1 MRKFFWIILVIFFL
15 SRFCFLA
22 NYPHFYDSPEY
33 FRESL
38 SGNFF
43 KSLAASHEVIHP
55 VWLFLT
61 QIFQKIISRPTS
73 WELSLI
79 SAIFGLISVIAFY
92 FLIKRNFN
100 EKIALFSLIP
110 LVFFPY
116 LWLLQTNILHES
128 LDFGLF
134 LLGLLFF
141 DFFLTKKKFSW
152 FLLSTLFLSLS
163 IFDFVGILLWSPVFI
178 GLAILRSKKISW
190 QNIFWS
196 VGVILASFLLAVA
209 GIYYLLFVGNVIDP
223 MLRLKTL
230 LLGYG
235 VRGILSGWSFLNI
248 FRILRNDILIL
259 FHGYS
264 LSAILVLII
273 TGIYLIKKKNWP
285 VLIFFLSFFLPFL
298 LTGKFWYGG
307 LFGRYSVLIAYP
319 LGLLLALLPWRK
331 IWWVLMVVLFL
342 SFLPTFW
349 IYQKTP
355 ISQIEAGLIEKI
367 SLKENDILVLSDYQ
381 RPQLVYSNAL
391 YLNGD
396 EEIQKMIEEKITEKL
411 PGNGRVFISQQAID
425 FPYWQ
430 YDGQQIHIISK
441 GGKNKAQLKEFLKDK
456 EKELVAEDKEYPLLA
471 IYQIRTSPRA
481 RTLFFK

>member
-235 VRGILSGWSFLNI
+235 VRGILSGWSF
-248 FRILRNDILIL
+248 
-259 FHGYS
+259 
-264 LSAILVLII
+264 
-273 TGIYLIKKKNWP
+273 
-285 VLIFFLSFFLPFL
+285 
-298 LTGKFWYGG
+298 
-307 LFGRYSVLIAYP
+307 
-319 LGLLLALLPWRK
+319 
-331 IWWVLMVVLFL
+331 
-342 SFLPTFW
+342 
-349 IYQKTP
+349 
-355 ISQIEAGLIEKI
+355 
-367 SLKENDILVLSDYQ
+367 
-381 RPQLVYSNAL
+381 
-391 YLNGD
+391 
-396 EEIQKMIEEKITEKL
+396 
-411 PGNGRVFISQQAID
+411 
-425 FPYWQ
+425 
-430 YDGQQIHIISK
+430 
-441 GGKNKAQLKEFLKDK
+441 
-456 EKELVAEDKEYPLLA
+456 
-471 IYQIRTSPRA
+471 
-481 RTLFFK
+481 FKHF